1 MGFCPSNHSRF
12 SGNDFT
18 VVNRGH
24 GVLKRTVIDSKTGFR
39 KLTMAFYVSSFVRA
53 RVDASKLVRGGRWE
67 GKPLT
72 EGGKTKNCCLMKIKE
87 NCLLFFCSTQKD
99 EISPKM
105 KSESGERE
113 NIFLFFL
120 TARNFIKTF
129 LFKSFLIR
137 RVASQKITLP
147 PLPDPK
153 SYLLQLL
160 SGLHTQTKYSKQCRQ

>member
-1 MGFCPSNHSRF
+1 MG
-12 SGNDFT
+12 
-18 VVNRGH
+18 
-24 GVLKRTVIDSKTGFR
+24 
-39 KLTMAFYVSSFVRA
+39 
-53 RVDASKLVRGGRWE
+53 E
-67 GKPLT
+67 KPLT
-72 EGGKTKNCCLMKIKE
+72 EGSKTKSCCLMKIKE
-87 NCLLFFCSTQKD
+87 NCLSFFCSTQKD
-99 EISPKM
+99 EVSPKM

-160 SGLHTQTKYSKQCRQ
+160 SGLHTQTKYIEMSPVKKTFIKNVCGSIYIARCFSLQ

>member
-1 MGFCPSNHSRF
+1 M
-12 SGNDFT
+12 
-18 VVNRGH
+18 RG
-24 GVLKRTVIDSKTGFR
+24 G
-39 KLTMAFYVSSFVRA
+39 
-53 RVDASKLVRGGRWE
+53 GGRWE

-160 SGLHTQTKYSKQCRQ
+160 SCNNTHKPSTVSNVASKKTFIKNVCGSIYIVRCFSLQ